1 MLFPN
6 EPKRDRHRLPKKQI
20 WNKTFGTQNAHT
32 LSSSIA
38 NENNMSEPLK
48 VFAFLSHERVG
59 LQTDQELAQSYFEL
73 QELRQQLR
81 VAECGR
87 AISNPA
93 PHGFVARN
101 LH

>member
-1 MLFPN
+1 MN
-6 EPKRDRHRLPKKQI
+6 QNAADTVYRKKKMEQ
-20 WNKTFGTQNAHT
+20 NFGTQNAHT

-38 NENNMSEPLK
+38 NEKNIMSEPLK
-48 VFAFLSHERVG
+48 VSASLSHEKVG
-59 LQTDQELAQSYFEL
+59 RQTDQELAQSYFEL

-87 AISNPA
+87 AIPNPD
-93 PHGFVARN
+93 PHGFVAKN

>member
-1 MLFPN
+1 MN
-6 EPKRDRHRLPKKQI
+6 QNAADTVYRKKKIEQ
-20 WNKTFGTQNAHT
+20 NSGTQNAHT

-38 NENNMSEPLK
+38 NENNMSQPLK
-48 VFAFLSHERVG
+48 AFAFLSHKKVG
-59 LQTDQELAQSYFEL
+59 RQTDQELAQSYFEL

-87 AISNPA
+87 AVPTPA

>member
-1 MLFPN
+1 
-6 EPKRDRHRLPKKQI
+6 
-20 WNKTFGTQNAHT
+20 
-32 LSSSIA
+32 
-38 NENNMSEPLK
+38 MSEPLK
-48 VFAFLSHERVG
+48 LSVSLSHEKAGR
-59 LQTDQELAQSYFEL
+59 QTDQELAQGYFEL

-87 AISNPA
+87 AIPNPA